1 MGLLINDELIWI
13 SIPRCASVSIENA
26 LLNSNLTIKQI
37 PIDARYKNRHMH
49 FKKSQVYQEFGIYKT
64 VCIKRDW
71 FDRWISGLYQ
81 LFSQINLSNIYTTII
96 PWEDI
101 DNDFIYSTFDD
112 NFANA
117 IYVDNIENWDT
128 SFLRVIKESSLRD
141 KVYDFNGNIL
151 PDINGT
157 GTLSALLSQNHYK
170 ENNPADYE
178 FNISEI
184 DKFSDFIYNKFGERL
199 QIKKL
204 NESKPISNKIIL
216 DDKLKQWVWDKFE
229 KRFEKR
235 NQLI

>member
-26 LLNSNLTIKQI
+26 LLNSNLIIKQL

-49 FKKSQVYQEFGIYKT
+49 FKKSQLYQEFGIHET
-64 VCIKRDW
+64 LCIKRDW

-96 PWEDI
+96 PWENI
-101 DNDFIYSTFDD
+101 DNDFIYNTFDD
-112 NFANA
+112 DFANS
-117 IYVDNIENWDT
+117 IYVDNTENWDN

-141 KVYDFNGNIL
+141 KLYDFNGNIV
-151 PDINGT
+151 PDISGI
-157 GTLSALLSQNHYK
+157 LSALLSQNHYK
-170 ENNPADYE
+170 ENTNPDYE
-178 FNISEI
+178 FDISEI

-204 NESKPISNKIIL
+204 NESKPTPNKIIL

-229 KRFEKR
+229 NRFEKR